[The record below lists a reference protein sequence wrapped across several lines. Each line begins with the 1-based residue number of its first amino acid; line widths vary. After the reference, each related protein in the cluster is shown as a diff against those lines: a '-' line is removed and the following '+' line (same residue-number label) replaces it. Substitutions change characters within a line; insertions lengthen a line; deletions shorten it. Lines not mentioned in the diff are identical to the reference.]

1 MDADKIA
8 FQGEVML
15 LQWAES
21 STRGRTVT
29 LLLGDEGESH
39 PFRDFTIRQGK
50 RAGQRFMAVL
60 VQIGDDEQP
69 VEHPKTLSQQAFM
82 LCRDPEFYT
91 WASARCFDSVV
102 DEPSARNYICSMLGI
117 GSRSQLDTN
126 PAAADGFRRLV
137 LAPFN
142 AHRSAVSPTL

>member
-1 MDADKIA
+1 MDAEKIA

-21 STRGRTVT
+21 STRGRTAT
-29 LLLGDEGESH
+29 FLLDDEGEAH

-60 VQIGDDEQP
+60 VQIGDDEQA
-69 VEHPKTLSQQAFM
+69 VERPKTLSQQAFL
-82 LCRDPEFYT
+82 LCRDPEFYN
-91 WASARCFDSVV
+91 WASARSFDSIC

-117 GSRSQLDTN
+117 DSRSLLDSN
-126 PAAADGFRRLV
+126 PAAADGFRRLI

-142 AHRSAVSPTL
+142 AYRAAVPPIL

>member
-29 LLLGDEGESH
+29 LLLSDEGEAH

-69 VEHPKTLSQQAFM
+69 VQHPKTLSQQAFL
-82 LCRDPEFYT
+82 LCKDPEFYN
-91 WASARCFDSVV
+91 WASARSFDSIC
-102 DEPSARNYICSMLGI
+102 DEPSARNYICSMLGVD
-117 GSRSQLDTN
+117 SRSRLDSD
-126 PAAADGFRRLV
+126 PDAADGFRRLI

-142 AHRSAVSPTL
+142 AHRSAVSPAL

>member
-1 MDADKIA
+1 MDAGKIA

-29 LLLGDEGESH
+29 FLLDDEGAAH

-69 VEHPKTLSQQAFM
+69 VQHPRSLSQQAFL
-82 LCRDPEFYT
+82 LCRDEEFYT
-91 WASARCFDSVV
+91 WASARCFDAVV
-102 DEPSARNYICSMLGI
+102 DEPSARNYICSMLRI
-117 GSRSQLDTN
+117 DSRSRLDTD
-126 PAAADGFRRLV
+126 PAAADGFRRLI

-142 AHRSAVSPTL
+142 AHRAAMSPSL